1 MVRLIHYS
9 DIENVYDTPERAG
22 RLAGLLSELDG
33 PDALVVGSGDNT
45 SPGVLPL
52 VSRGRQALDFFRA
65 AGVDVETFGNHDFDY
80 GPDATRQI
88 VADSSVTWVG
98 ANVYD
103 GDGERFAREEGAVP
117 HAVFEVDGRRVGV
130 FGVTDPATAS
140 LNPEASSLDF
150 TDPIPEARQA
160 IDALRDRGVDH
171 VLAVSHLGSGDRALA
186 ELEVDAVLG
195 GHVHSE
201 RIDRLN
207 GAVLTRPGVNGH
219 VVLEVEL
226 SRDGTDP
233 AVTRHAVENGNP
245 VPAPLDEGLVDA
257 LERRRSVA
265 DLGEV
270 VTRVD
275 EQLPRDAE
283 TVHGGECAIGNF
295 IADAYRAAS
304 GADVG
309 LQNSGGIRPGEPI
322 EGAVTIADLISLV
335 PFEEPVVTVRLTGAE
350 LRETFRQLSAT
361 EVNFGE
367 DHWWHGHLSGASVV
381 FDAGR
386 KRLLEARVGG
396 EPLEESATYTLA
408 TTEYV
413 LHSDQEFPAIGQRHR
428 AGEHGIQHEV
438 LAAYAR
444 DRGIDVGL
452 DGRIRQR

>member
-1 MVRLIHYS
+1 MVRLLHYS
-9 DIENVYDTPERAG
+9 DVENVYGTPERAG
-22 RLAGLLSELDG
+22 RLAGLLSKLDG
-33 PDALVVGSGDNT
+33 PDALVIGSGDDT

-52 VSRGRQALDFFRA
+52 VSRGRQAIDFFEA

-80 GPDATRQI
+80 GPAATREL
-88 VADSSVTWVG
+88 VADSPVTWVS

-103 GDGERFAREEGAVP
+103 AEGDRFAREDGVIP
-117 HAVFEVDGRRVGV
+117 HAVFEVDGRRIGV

-140 LNPEASSLDF
+140 LNPEAASLRF

-160 IDALRDRGVDH
+160 IDTLRDREVDY
-171 VLAVSHLGSGDRALA
+171 VVAVSHLGAEDRKLA
-186 ELEVDAVLG
+186 GLGVDAVLG

-201 RIDRLN
+201 RIDHLN

-226 SRDGTDP
+226 PENGTEP
-233 AVTRHAVENGNP
+233 TVTRHAVENGNP
-245 VPAPLDEGLVDA
+245 VPAPLNEALVDA

-265 DLGEV
+265 DLGGV
-270 VTRVD
+270 VARVD
-275 EQLPRDAE
+275 EQLARDAE
-283 TVHGGECAIGNF
+283 TIHGGECVIGNF
-295 IADAYRAAS
+295 VADAYRAES

-322 EGAVTIADLISLV
+322 EGAVTVADLISLV
-335 PFEEPVVTVRLTGAE
+335 PFEEPVVTVRLTGEE

-381 FDAGR
+381 FDADR
-386 KRLLEARVGG
+386 ETLLEARVDGN
-396 EPLEESATYTLA
+396 PIDESATYTLA
-408 TTEYV
+408 TTEYL
-413 LHSDQEFPAIGQRHR
+413 LHSDQEFPAIRQRHR
-428 AGEHGIQHEV
+428 SQEHDIQHEV

-444 DRGIDVGL
+444 NRGIDTNL
-452 DGRIRQR
+452 DGRIHRQ